1 MCGRVVRGTRH
12 RALYQSTVF
21 SGHLRSVIGIDITYD
36 VIDIHSVVLHV
47 CSALSFA
54 TQHYGT
60 QGGRVCLCRCIHV
73 QVCVQ
78 AYVQVCVHVFV
89 QVYVCAGVCVCRC
102 MCVQV
107 VQVYV
112 CAGVCVCVCRCMCIY
127 VYVCVCVCVCRYHT
141 MLHHPPSM

>member
-1 MCGRVVRGTRH
+1 MCGRVAGGKRH

-60 QGGRVCLCRCIHV
+60 QGGVYVCAGVYMYVYKCVCRCMYKC
-73 QVCVQ
+73 VC
-78 AYVQVCVHVFV
+78 C
-89 QVYVCAGVCVCRC
+89 VCAGVCVCRC
-102 MCVQV
+102 M
-107 VQVYV
+107 
-112 CAGVCVCVCRCMCIY
+112 
-127 VYVCVCVCVCRYHT
+127 
-141 MLHHPPSM
+141 